1 MKFLTK
7 KYIFAG
13 ISMLFLLT
21 ACSKTHNDSVNTESS
36 ETSQIVQDA
45 TKRSDVDY
53 QTPVPDISTA
63 ENTENNMPDQEEK
76 SKTKL
81 IKSLDIVQDRSE
93 ILSLELPKDK
103 VNIDELKDYSMICI
117 TLYQKTDLSFLSD
130 LHELKVLTITNGE
143 EDMVPGPCN
152 ESYAESYNFLKS
164 LNNLEYLRIS
174 KEPDFNTECLQ
185 DMDNLKYLHFYGTNI
200 DFEGYFPNVEELE
213 IAGGELSSKELYNF
227 FPNLTGL
234 GTYAVNISLKSVG
247 KMENLEIL
255 HLSYGQSYSEISEI
269 VNNKHLRAL
278 TLASKMDGG
287 YTELAENE
295 EFILELD
302 ELQYFWCLEGV
313 ISDETISRF
322 LEINPQCEIFNR
334 GM

>member
-1 MKFLTK
+1 MKRLIK

-13 ISMLFLLT
+13 ISMVFLLT
-21 ACSKTHNDSVNTESS
+21 ACSNTHNDSVNTESS
-36 ETSQIVQDA
+36 ETSQLLQD
-45 TKRSDVDY
+45 TEESSDVNY

-63 ENTENNMPDQEEK
+63 ESIKNNAPDQEEK

-81 IKSLDIVQDRSE
+81 IESLDIVQDRSE
-93 ILSLELPKDK
+93 ILSLELPKDE

-130 LHELKVLTITNGE
+130 LPELKVLTITNGE
-143 EDMVPGPCN
+143 EDMVPRPCN
-152 ESYAESYNFLKS
+152 ESYVESYNFLKS

-200 DFEGYFPNVEELE
+200 DFEGYFPNVGELE
-213 IAGGELSSKELYNF
+213 IAGGELSSKELYEF

-234 GTYAVNISLKSVG
+234 GTYAINISLKSVG

-269 VNNKHLRAL
+269 VSNKHLKAL
-278 TLASKMDGG
+278 TLASKTAGG
-287 YTELAENE
+287 YTESAENE

-322 LEINPQCEIFNR
+322 LEINPQCEVFNH